1 MEAEKFQKQY
11 AMQKNKVSILC
22 TRSLQ
27 DQLIQKAAA
36 CNIEIDAVPFIE
48 TAAVNTPQ
56 IIQQIQAFALQKIV
70 AVFTSINAV
79 EAVIKHLPAIPDWR
93 IFCLGGI
100 TKELA
105 YNFFGEAK
113 VAATAKNATIL
124 ADKIIQTKTI
134 EEVVFFCGDHR
145 LDELPETLRYNSITV
160 NELVVYTTV
169 QLPVFIEKDYDAFIF
184 FSPSAVHSF
193 FSMNTVPINA
203 IMFSIGKTTTATI
216 QTYCTNKVVTS
227 EWPGKDQ
234 MIENII
240 SYFK

>member
-1 MEAEKFQKQY
+1 MAAEQFQKQY
-11 AMQKNKVSILC
+11 AMQKNKYSILC

-27 DQLIQKAAA
+27 EQLIHKAAASNIDIDAVGFIETEAISSVQLIQQ
-36 CNIEIDAVPFIE
+36 IE
-48 TAAVNTPQ
+48 
-56 IIQQIQAFALQKIV
+56 AFALQKIV
-70 AVFTSINAV
+70 AVFTSVNAV
-79 EAVIKHLPAIPDWR
+79 EAVIKHLTLIPDWS

-100 TKELA
+100 TKELV
-105 YNFFGEAK
+105 YGFFGEAN
-113 VAATAKNATIL
+113 VAATAKNATAL
-124 ADKIIQTKTI
+124 ADKIIQIKTI
-134 EEVVFFCGDHR
+134 EEVVFFCGDQR

-169 QLPVFIEKDYDAFIF
+169 QLPFFIEKNYDAFIF

-216 QTYCTNKVVTS
+216 QTYCTNKIVTS

-234 MIENII
+234 MIENVI

>member
-11 AMQKNKVSILC
+11 TMQKNNISILC
-22 TRSLQ
+22 TRPLQ
-27 DQLIQKAAA
+27 EQLIQKAASG
-36 CNIEIDAVPFIE
+36 NIQIDTVPFIE
-48 TAAVNTPQ
+48 TVPVNTPQ
-56 IIQQIQAFALQKIV
+56 VIQQIHAFALQKII
-70 AVFTSINAV
+70 AVFTSMNAV
-79 EAVIKHLPAIPDWR
+79 ETVINRLTTIPDWN

-100 TKELA
+100 TKELV

-113 VAATAKNATIL
+113 VAATAKNATVL
-124 ADKIIQTKTI
+124 ADKIIQTKVI
-134 EEVVFFCGDHR
+134 DEVVFFCGDQR

-193 FSMNTVPINA
+193 FSMNTVPINSV
-203 IMFSIGKTTTATI
+203 MFSIGKTTTATI

>member
-1 MEAEKFQKQY
+1 MTGVRRVLF
-11 AMQKNKVSILC
+11 
-22 TRSLQ
+22 RS
-27 DQLIQKAAA
+27 
-36 CNIEIDAVPFIE
+36 
-48 TAAVNTPQ
+48 
-56 IIQQIQAFALQKIV
+56 
-70 AVFTSINAV
+70 
-79 EAVIKHLPAIPDWR
+79 
-93 IFCLGGI
+93 
-100 TKELA
+100 
-105 YNFFGEAK
+105 
-113 VAATAKNATIL
+113 ATAKNATIL